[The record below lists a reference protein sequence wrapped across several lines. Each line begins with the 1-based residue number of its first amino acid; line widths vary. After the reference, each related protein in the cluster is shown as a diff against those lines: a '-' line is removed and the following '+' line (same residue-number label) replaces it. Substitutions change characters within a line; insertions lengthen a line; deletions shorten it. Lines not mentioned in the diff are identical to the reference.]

1 MNPGEWVKE
10 GIAVV
15 IACIAGAWAVL
26 NKANKAH
33 EDLERRIDHLER
45 DSVTR
50 EDLTRAIK
58 DIEDKN
64 ERFYQRMDVKIDSIK
79 SDMMWIMQAMGKS
92 ND

>member
-1 MNPGEWVKE
+1 MNPDWIKE
-10 GIAVV
+10 AIAVALAAV
-15 IACIAGAWAVL
+15 AGAWAVFSR
-26 NKANKAH
+26 ATKAH
-33 EDLERRIDHLER
+33 DDLERRIDHLER

-50 EDLTRAIK
+50 EELTRAIK

-64 ERFYQRMDVKIDSIK
+64 ERFYQRMDIKIDSIK